1 MINKNECNE
10 RNNAKKQIRD
20 AIFFN
25 GDSIDFTKVSIEDTV
40 NSIEGIIFSKND
52 LGNDSKKYRTIVRET
67 IMKIKK
73 NENLN
78 YKKELFNEKINT
90 KEYLDKINQENNNLN
105 VKNKVN
111 NNRKIFNPPKLKR
124 QNKNNSY
131 SGKNNDFVNNSYLK
145 KSFDR
150 YDEEIDNTIIK
161 PEIIKK
167 LNESIQ
173 SINKKVK
180 DNKLNNSNKEGKSLI
195 IKDNNDVSLQN
206 NKNNITIFKNNED
219 NIFIT
224 NNNINDDI
232 SINNNNKEN
241 IFSINSKLEDF
252 SKNSESFTN
261 NYNKPKIDIP
271 NNKKEMKR
279 NRSFN
284 NIKNN
289 KDILEMQIKQI
300 ELETQCKFYKNEIFE
315 LKETIKKLQNE
326 KLELSSNNQKLQIEN
341 SFLKEKIDR
350 ISKENINLKKINN
363 ENTKNY
369 SQLKE
374 NIELKTIN
382 LDVKLTNFLE
392 DIKTSNL
399 DKLEKKNGTD
409 LLKNN
414 KNNKNDIYKDN
425 LKIDEETNKETKN
438 ILNKL
443 YDDKNPFID
452 SSCSFSSFINSTVKK
467 E

>member
-1 MINKNECNE
+1 MINKNDCNE
-10 RNNAKKQIRD
+10 RNNARKQIRD

-40 NSIEGIIFSKND
+40 NSIEGFIFNKND
-52 LGNDSKKYRTIVRET
+52 LGNDSKQYRNIVRET

-78 YKKELFNEKINT
+78 YKKQLFNEKINT
-90 KEYLDKINQENNNLN
+90 KEYLDKINEENKNLK
-105 VKNKVN
+105 VKDKVN
-111 NNRKIFNPPKLKR
+111 NNRKILNPPKLNR
-124 QNKNNSY
+124 HNKNNSY
-131 SGKNNDFVNNSYLK
+131 SGNNNDFVNNYLK

-150 YDEEIDNTIIK
+150 YDEEIDNTMIK
-161 PEIIKK
+161 PEIIEK

-173 SINKKVK
+173 NINKKKK
-180 DNKLNNSNKEGKSLI
+180 DNSLNNSINKEGKSLI
-195 IKDNNDVSLQN
+195 LNDNIDVSLQAS
-206 NKNNITIFKNNED
+206 KNNNFIMKNNED
-219 NIFIT
+219 KIFIT
-224 NNNINDDI
+224 NNNINDNI
-232 SINNNNKEN
+232 SINNNNIEN
-241 IFSINSKLEDF
+241 IFSINSKIEDF
-252 SKNSESFTN
+252 RKNSESFNN
-261 NYNKPKIDIP
+261 NYCKPKIDIP
-271 NNKKEMKR
+271 NNKKEIKR

-289 KDILEMQIKQI
+289 KDILEMQIKQT
-300 ELETQCKFYKNEIFE
+300 ELESQCKLYKKEIFE
-315 LKETIKKLQNE
+315 LKERIKQLQNE

-341 SFLKEKIDR
+341 SFLQEKIDR

-392 DIKTSNL
+392 DIKTSNF
-399 DKLEKKNGTD
+399 DKLEKKNGINI
-409 LLKNN
+409 LKKN

-425 LKIDEETNKETKN
+425 LKINEETKN
-438 ILNKL
+438 SFNKL
-443 YDDKNPFID
+443 YDEKNPFID